1 MKMGDIATKLGEV
14 RLDDMKGF
22 RGLMVQKETL
32 WKLLFSYVVNFEGD
46 KAAPEWVADLFV
58 QLVAPPLDETETI
71 EHNQFGGPSKT
82 VISGTAGKPIIFDC
96 EIYPYD
102 PWPHLPIEDAIF
114 DTADK
119 TA

>member
-1 MKMGDIATKLGEV
+1 MKMGDIATKLGKI

-22 RGLMVQKETL
+22 GGMFVDKEIL
-32 WKLLFSYVVNFEGD
+32 WKLIFSYSVNDDGGEE
-46 KAAPEWVADLFV
+46 APSWIEDLFK
-58 QLVAPPLDETETI
+58 QLTGPNPHETI
-71 EHNQFGGPSKT
+71 ELNQFGGPSKT

-96 EIYPYD
+96 EINSSV
-102 PWPHLPIEDAIF
+102 PWPCLPIEDAIF